1 MEPELAWLA
10 LQIYILR
17 LSNKKFKGQSSLG
30 YVLQSEIK
38 MIQKRQDFKNIC
50 NWKIR
55 EILYN
60 DDDLDLITKN
70 CRLPETNSFFRNKPF
85 KKAELFNI
93 IFKNRFLAHPIII
106 SMVCLMAKSPFIS
119 CVL

>member
-1 MEPELAWLA
+1 MHYLGNIHWNGILDCMEPELALKHTFFS
-10 LQIYILR
+10 LTDIHTT
-17 LSNKKFKGQSSLG
+17 SNKKFKGQSSLG
-30 YVLQSEIK
+30 YALQSEIK
-38 MIQKRQDFKNIC
+38 IIQKRQDFKNIC

-70 CRLPETNSFFRNKPF
+70 CRLLETNSSFRNKPF

-93 IFKNRFLAHPIII
+93 YF
-106 SMVCLMAKSPFIS
+106 
-119 CVL
+119 